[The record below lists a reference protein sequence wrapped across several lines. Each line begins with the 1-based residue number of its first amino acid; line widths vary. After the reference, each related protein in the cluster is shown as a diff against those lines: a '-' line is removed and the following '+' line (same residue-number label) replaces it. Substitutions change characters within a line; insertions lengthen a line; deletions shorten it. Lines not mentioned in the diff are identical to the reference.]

1 MQVVFVVL
9 HKTELLQDLLTKL
22 KKAGVSGGTIIDSQG
37 MISYVFLKSA
47 SHNITLELYQLNVI
61 TIPALLTTLP
71 DSQNLKLPLPD
82 PCFSLVP
89 INIQSTYSF
98 APLQHVRL
106 LLVLLRMLP
115 AFPFLF
121 LPTSA

>member
-61 TIPALLTTLP
+61 TIPALLTALP
-71 DSQNLKLPLPD
+71 DTQNLKLPLPD

-89 INIQSTYSF
+89 INIQSTY
-98 APLQHVRL
+98 
-106 LLVLLRMLP
+106 
-115 AFPFLF
+115 
-121 LPTSA
+121 